1 MTSEKAMSVS
11 IHRVKMDELKLKA
24 RVHNSTHWI
33 IIEFDDNHEVTLFM
47 NSLEDYKTL
56 VDLFQI
62 TDEEITR

>member
-1 MTSEKAMSVS
+1 
-11 IHRVKMDELKLKA
+11 MDELKLKA